1 LPAKRSNPEEQRRLR
16 RFAARDDGAATR
28 RGDEKAS
35 MIAYRP
41 EIDGLRAIAVL
52 GVLLFH
58 AGFPAFSG
66 GYAGVDVFFVIS
78 GYLITQTI
86 LTGIDAGR
94 FSYIGFFVNRVR
106 RLFPA
111 LLTTIGVSLLIGAL
125 LFTPPHLKKLA
136 EAAIVSVLGVSNIYF
151 WSEASYWDIESA
163 FKPLLHIWSLSLE
176 EQFYLIWPPLL
187 LLASRADN
195 KRIARVALLTTLGLT
210 SLFFAGYLGLHHPSA
225 TFYWMPWRAFEFVIG
240 AAVIWL
246 EVIARPR
253 GRLWPELMAAAGLG
267 MIIVPFL
274 AYTDRTPFPFPGA
287 LSPCIGTALLIW
299 AGGSCLTSRLWT
311 NRPMIWTGRISY
323 SLYLVH
329 WPLIIYYNYWRFAA
343 PSPFEQIGFV
353 IGSFALAI
361 PLNTFVENRFK
372 RPRAPAR
379 SSDAVFLPITAA
391 AAIGVVAIAF
401 SAKLDDG
408 WPWRLQ
414 AKPVNPSIL
423 AKLSPWC
430 REGTGL
436 CGGPGATA
444 ALIGDSHA
452 DQFAGAVAESL
463 KQAGLRGT
471 LYKTVNACALMLDNY
486 AVDALD
492 QRANNKC
499 RIGQREWRSRIE
511 AENPALVILSSF
523 WLYGISSSFPA
534 RYVGDESTAM
544 PDISQS
550 RARFERKISETIAW
564 LTANHRKVAIIG
576 TTVLVD
582 RPPSACY
589 GRPDVFSAP
598 DCPKLNAVSDPEAQ
612 AYLSGFFRKLASGRS
627 DVLYV
632 DVEGALCN
640 GAQCLQAENGTSLY
654 LDRHHLTPYG
664 AMWVQDQAFE
674 PLTDFVRG
682 SGN

>member
-1 LPAKRSNPEEQRRLR
+1 
-16 RFAARDDGAATR
+16 
-28 RGDEKAS
+28 
-35 MIAYRP
+35 MIPYRP

-78 GYLITQTI
+78 GYLITRTI
-86 LTGIDAGR
+86 LAGIDAGQ
-94 FSYIGFFVNRVR
+94 FSYVGFFVNRVR

-111 LLTTIGVSLLIGAL
+111 LLTTVGVSLLVGAL
-125 LFTPPHLKKLA
+125 LFPPPHMKKLA
-136 EAAIVSVLGVSNIYF
+136 EAAIVSVLGISNIYF

-163 FKPLLHIWSLSLE
+163 FKPLLHTWSLAVE

-187 LLASRADN
+187 LLASRASD

-210 SLFFAGYLGLHHPSA
+210 SLLFAAYLNQHHPRA
-225 TFYWMPWRAFEFVIG
+225 TFYWMPWRAFEFMIG
-240 AAVIWL
+240 AAVIRL
-246 EVIARPR
+246 EIIAQPR
-253 GRLWPELMAAAGLG
+253 GRLWPEIMAVAGLG

-274 AYTDRTPFPFPGA
+274 AYTDHTPFPFPGA
-287 LSPCIGTALLIW
+287 LFPCIGTALLIW

-329 WPLIIYYNYWRFAA
+329 WPLVIYYNYWQFA
-343 PSPFEQIGFV
+343 SPTQFEQVGLV

-361 PLNTFVENRFK
+361 PLNAFVEKRF
-372 RPRAPAR
+372 RRSRTSER
-379 SSDAVFLPITAA
+379 SSDVIFVGVSTA
-391 AAIGVVAIAF
+391 AAIGMVAIAL

-414 AKPVNPSIL
+414 PGRLNPSIL

-436 CGGPGATA
+436 CGAPAGTA
-444 ALIGDSHA
+444 VLIGDSHA
-452 DQFAGAVAESL
+452 DQFSGAVAESL

-471 LYKTVNACALMLDNY
+471 LYKTVNACALMQDSY

-492 QRANNKC
+492 QRRTSKC
-499 RIGQREWRSRIE
+499 RIGQREWRDRIE
-511 AENPALVILSSF
+511 AENPSLVILSSF
-523 WLYGISSSFPA
+523 WLYGVSNSFPA
-534 RYVGDESTAM
+534 RYVDDQSPAM

-550 RARFERKISETIAW
+550 RARFERKITETVEW
-564 LTANHRKVAIIG
+564 LTANHRKVVIIG

-582 RPPSACY
+582 RPPPACY
-589 GRPDVFSAP
+589 GRPDVFSSP
-598 DCPKLNAVSDPEAQ
+598 DCHKLNAVSDPEAQ
-612 AYLSGFFRKLASGRS
+612 AYLTDFFRKLVADRS
-627 DVLYV
+627 NVLYV
-632 DVEGALCN
+632 DVEGALCK
-640 GAQCLQAENGTSLY
+640 GAQCLHAEDGISLY

-664 AMWVQDQAFE
+664 AMWVHDQAFK
-674 PLTDFVRG
+674 PLTDFAGGLR
-682 SGN
+682 N